1 MTVSIMDPT
10 TKFLITMAQAAL
22 FKQLELVKSHH
33 TADHRVVDAIS
44 AAEAAISGAVNAL
57 LAL

>member
-1 MTVSIMDPT
+1 MDPT

-33 TADHRVVDAIS
+33 SADHRIVDAIT
-44 AAEAAISGAVNAL
+44 AAEAAIAGAVNAL
-57 LAL
+57 TAL